1 MSHHNLR
8 TVVSFEVR
16 RTITKRRFWVATLI
30 VPLIIAVIFAL
41 AMVSSRATQN
51 SIAAQQHATF
61 TFAYRDASG
70 LVRTSIVDKLGG
82 VVAPSVA
89 RGIAEVKSGRIDA
102 FFAFPA
108 NPVHQAVRV
117 YGQDVGVFNSTKYST
132 IATQILQLSAE
143 AAINSPTLS
152 ALARGAVKVDATTFK
167 NGVKSPGINGLI
179 APLIYLVIFYAT
191 LVLLGNQMLNSTLE
205 EKENR
210 VTEMILTTVSPDTLI
225 NGKILSLFLVGLVQM
240 LVFLSPIAIGYAFFR
255 SSLSLPDVN
264 LAHLVFNPARMTIGA
279 LLLVGGFTL
288 FAGTLV
294 AIGAVMPTA
303 KEANAFFGAMMLM
316 MFVPFYAVS
325 LVVSH
330 PDAMIVQVFTYF
342 PYTAPITGMI
352 RNAFGSLSLA
362 QSLVVLVELG
372 AFGFVVIRLAIQL
385 FRYGSIEYSRKVS
398 VRSALG
404 LSSGS
409 RRR

>member
-1 MSHHNLR
+1 MTHHNLH
-8 TVVSFEVR
+8 TVVNFEVR
-16 RTITKRRFWVATLI
+16 RTITKRRFWIATLI
-30 VPLIIAVIFAL
+30 VPLIIAVILTL
-41 AMVSSRATQN
+41 AMVSSRATQK
-51 SIAAQQHATF
+51 SITAQQHATF

-70 LVRTSIVDKLGG
+70 LVRASIIDKLGG
-82 VVAPSVA
+82 VQAPSVS

-102 FFAFPA
+102 FFVFPA
-108 NPVHQAVRV
+108 NPLRQTVRV
-117 YGQDVGVFNSTKYST
+117 YGQDVGVFNNTKYST
-132 IATQILQLSAE
+132 VATEILQLSAE
-143 AAINSPTLS
+143 VAINSPTL
-152 ALARGAVKVDATTFK
+152 AGLARGAVKVDATTFK
-167 NGVKSPGINGLI
+167 NGVQSPGINGLI
-179 APLIYLVIFYAT
+179 APLIYLVIFYAV

-210 VTEMILTTVSPDTLI
+210 VTEMILTTVNPDTLI
-225 NGKILSLFLVGLVQM
+225 NGKILSLFIVGLVQM

-264 LAHLVFNPARMTIGA
+264 LSQLVFNPARMTIGA

-303 KEANAFFGAMMLM
+303 KEAGAFFGAMMLM
-316 MFVPFYAVS
+316 MFVPFYAVT
-325 LVVSH
+325 LIVSH
-330 PDAMIVQVFTYF
+330 PGAMIVQFFTYF

-352 RNAFGSLSLA
+352 RNAFGSLSLPE
-362 QSLVVLVELG
+362 SLVVLVELF

-404 LSSGS
+404 LSKSS